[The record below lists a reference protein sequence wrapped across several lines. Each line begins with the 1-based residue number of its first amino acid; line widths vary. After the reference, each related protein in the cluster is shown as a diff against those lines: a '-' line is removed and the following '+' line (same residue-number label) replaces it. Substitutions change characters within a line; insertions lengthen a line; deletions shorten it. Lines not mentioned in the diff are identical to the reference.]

1 MANIT
6 RLQMWKNIC
15 NDGRIGIKKSFFGLK
30 ITATFMPTSSIIDVQ
45 TLEYTQSDGEKLRHI
60 LTSPR
65 DRLSVTAGDF
75 RPKPIVNGNYMAE
88 ICTSRDGQFACVQ
101 LLQFSVLNYEPV
113 TDVLFFEGDEAKAV
127 AGLF

>member
-6 RLQMWKNIC
+6 SLQMWDNIC
-15 NDGRIGIKKSFFGLK
+15 NDARIGISKSLFGLRT
-30 ITATFMPTSSIIDVQ
+30 TATYKRTGSVIDAR
-45 TLEYTQSDGEKLRHI
+45 TLEYTQPDGEKLRHI

-65 DRLSVTAGDF
+65 ERLGQAAAGF
-75 RPKPIVNGNYMAE
+75 RPKPIVNGNYTAE
-88 ICTSRDGQFACVQ
+88 VCTSRDGQFACVR

-113 TDVLFFEGDEAKAV
+113 TDVLFFEGDEARAV